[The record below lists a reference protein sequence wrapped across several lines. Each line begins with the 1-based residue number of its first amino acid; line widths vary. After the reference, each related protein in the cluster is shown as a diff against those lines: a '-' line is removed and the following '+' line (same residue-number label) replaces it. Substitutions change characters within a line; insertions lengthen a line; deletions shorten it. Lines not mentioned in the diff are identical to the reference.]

1 MILTILY
8 SRGFLS
14 TVLEIRLPLFLVFA
28 RLAILFVVCLV
39 AALLEILLF
48 PPVGSFL
55 MWELPLFEEIDLP
68 LDLMRD
74 FLFLVDDVLEA
85 FDGFF

>member
-28 RLAILFVVCLV
+28 CLAILFVVCLV
-39 AALLEILLF
+39 AVLLEIFRF
-48 PPVGSFL
+48 PLVESFL
-55 MWELPLFEEIDLP
+55 VWELFFEEIDLL

>member
-48 PPVGSFL
+48 PPVRSFL
-55 MWELPLFEEIDLP
+55 TWELLLEEIDLP

>member
-28 RLAILFVVCLV
+28 CLAIFFVACLV

-48 PPVGSFL
+48 PPVRGFL
-55 MWELPLFEEIDLP
+55 MWELLFEEIYLP

>member
-1 MILTILY
+1 
-8 SRGFLS
+8 
-14 TVLEIRLPLFLVFA
+14 
-28 RLAILFVVCLV
+28 LV

-48 PPVGSFL
+48 PPAGSFL
-55 MWELPLFEEIDLP
+55 KWGLLFEEIDLP

>member
-1 MILTILY
+1 
-8 SRGFLS
+8 
-14 TVLEIRLPLFLVFA
+14 
-28 RLAILFVVCLV
+28 
-39 AALLEILLF
+39 
-48 PPVGSFL
+48 

>member
-48 PPVGSFL
+48 PPAGSFL
-55 MWELPLFEEIDLP
+55 KWGLLFEEIDLP